1 MRVNEPLTRN
11 AFVSLYSQNRRADSI
26 ERTKKAR
33 ARPGTGGR
41 VRKEQPSCAI
51 LASSRG
57 EPDRGGEFRP
67 AI

>member
-1 MRVNEPLTRN
+1 M
-11 AFVSLYSQNRRADSI
+11 SLYSQNRRPDSI
-26 ERTKKAR
+26 ERTKKAHAR
-33 ARPGTGGR
+33 AESGGR

-57 EPDRGGEFRP
+57 EPARGGEFRP